1 MEPIFALV
9 FLVGI
14 AVGVLDALA
23 GGGGLISIPFL
34 IFMGLP
40 APVAIATDRLGTFG
54 WSFGAIT
61 KFWHARKVNWKYVL
75 PFSVLSIAGAYLG
88 SGFLLAINGV
98 LLSKLVAAML
108 LVLLPFIF
116 WKSPKARQSSPT
128 RKVVGYTLYLL
139 FMFLGGFLGVVPGVT
154 YILVFFFG
162 MSIIETN
169 ATTVIPW
176 FLLSVV
182 SLTIFIQKGLVNYP
196 YGITLAVSMLIGGY
210 LGAHLAIK
218 KGENWVKA
226 VFAIVVVTSA
236 IKLLFF

>member
-88 SGFLLAINGV
+88 SRFLLAINGV
-98 LLSKLVAAML
+98 LLS
-108 LVLLPFIF
+108 
-116 WKSPKARQSSPT
+116 
-128 RKVVGYTLYLL
+128 
-139 FMFLGGFLGVVPGVT
+139 MFLGGFLGVVPGVT

-210 LGAHLAIK
+210 L
-218 KGENWVKA
+218 
-226 VFAIVVVTSA
+226 
-236 IKLLFF
+236 